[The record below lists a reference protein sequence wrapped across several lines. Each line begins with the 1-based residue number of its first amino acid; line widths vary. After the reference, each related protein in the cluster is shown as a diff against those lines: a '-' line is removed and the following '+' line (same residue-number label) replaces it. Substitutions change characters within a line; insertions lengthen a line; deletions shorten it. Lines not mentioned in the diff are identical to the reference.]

1 MPGDRLEV
9 PIDGFVIDIVR
20 GDLLVEIQ
28 TRNFSSIK
36 KKLETLTKTHR
47 VRLVHPMAKE
57 KWVVRETLDGKSE
70 IGRRRSPK
78 KRHFVDV
85 FEELVRIPE
94 LLLNNNFELELL
106 LTREEEIR
114 QKDGRGSWKRRGWSI
129 VDRRLIEVV
138 DTRMLR
144 TDTDYLGFL
153 PTELSTPF
161 TTTELASTLGTTKNL
176 ARKVT
181 YCLRKMK
188 LISQI
193 GKKGNAWLYAV

>member
-1 MPGDRLEV
+1 
-9 PIDGFVIDIVR
+9 
-20 GDLLVEIQ
+20 
-28 TRNFSSIK
+28 
-36 KKLETLTKTHR
+36 
-47 VRLVHPMAKE
+47 
-57 KWVVRETLDGKSE
+57 
-70 IGRRRSPK
+70 
-78 KRHFVDV
+78 
-85 FEELVRIPE
+85 
-94 LLLNNNFELELL
+94 
-106 LTREEEIR
+106 
-114 QKDGRGSWKRRGWSI
+114 
-129 VDRRLIEVV
+129 
-138 DTRMLR
+138 MLR